1 MSDKIRVLVVEPG
14 KPCQAREIDG
24 SLEAM
29 QALVGGYIEA
39 VTPFAESIAIV
50 CNEEGKLRGL
60 PCNRPLMDRHGMPYD
75 ILCGTFFIAG
85 VDGERFVSLTE
96 EQIQRYKDLYD
107 NVMVLTAERP
117 ENQAEIAPEAAMPA
131 YDLSS
136 IGAVAASVEPARI
149 RASREPNQDSYNAAW
164 LHGYADALANVADAL
179 EPQQE
184 LMDAIIGYMG
194 EQHDSAELYDIL
206 REALAMSDQDILS
219 LGFDL
224 PQCRERLQHEA
235 SEQKKKRGSHYER

>member
-1 MSDKIRVLVVEPG
+1 
-14 KPCQAREIDG
+14 
-24 SLEAM
+24 
-29 QALVGGYIEA
+29 
-39 VTPFAESIAIV
+39 
-50 CNEEGKLRGL
+50 
-60 PCNRPLMDRHGMPYD
+60 MP
-75 ILCGTFFIAG
+75 
-85 VDGERFVSLTE
+85 
-96 EQIQRYKDLYD
+96 
-107 NVMVLTAERP
+107 N
-117 ENQAEIAPEAAMPA
+117 

-136 IGAVAASVEPARI
+136 IGAVAASAELARV

-206 REALAMSDQDILS
+206 HEALAMSDKDILS

-224 PQCRERLQHEA
+224 PQCQELPQTDQHKK
-235 SEQKKKRGSHYER
+235 SVKKKGNHYER